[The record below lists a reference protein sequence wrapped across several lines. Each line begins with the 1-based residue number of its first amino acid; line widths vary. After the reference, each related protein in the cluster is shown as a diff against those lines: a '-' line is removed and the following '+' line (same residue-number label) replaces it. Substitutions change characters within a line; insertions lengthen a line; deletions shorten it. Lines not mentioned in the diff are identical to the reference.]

1 MNTRNTFHIDHIYP
15 KSFFSVSKLR
25 KEGIAEEKIEF
36 YLDNYNRL
44 ANLQLLEGIPNKEK
58 SDSMFNEWLNITYP
72 DGSPERE
79 AYIRTNYIPA
89 GIDYNFSNFE
99 EFINRRKKLIADAF
113 RTLIE

>member
-1 MNTRNTFHIDHIYP
+1 
-15 KSFFSVSKLR
+15 
-25 KEGIAEEKIEF
+25 
-36 YLDNYNRL
+36 
-44 ANLQLLEGIPNKEK
+44 
-58 SDSMFNEWLNITYP
+58 MFNEWLNITYP